1 MKKTTEKEESFQ
13 QSFEELEKIVHEFEK
28 GDLDLDESLGKFER
42 GLELAE
48 NCKKRLQE
56 VENRVIEIKKKFS
69 SLTSEAAEEE

>member
-13 QSFEELEKIVHEFEK
+13 KSFEELEKIVHEFEK

-48 NCKKRLQE
+48 SCKKRLQD

-69 SLTSEAAEEE
+69 SLQEDSKEEE